1 MRDVAGS
8 NPVSNPRKLAHL
20 VEQSVY
26 RRLVAGSIPVLSPR
40 SPRPG
45 YGHLVR
51 DKAASEEAVSSG
63 FFPVLRT
70 AENVLFVTYS
80 VKQVFVRSKGA
91 SANVILSNLSMSLR
105 FPNPFLYRDSGTGK
119 PNGISERC

>member
-1 MRDVAGS
+1 MQVVAGS

-26 RRLVAGSIPVLSPR
+26 RRVVAGSIPVLSPRR

-51 DKAASEEAVSSG
+51 DKAASSEADSSE
-63 FFPVLRT
+63 FT
-70 AENVLFVTYS
+70 
-80 VKQVFVRSKGA
+80 
-91 SANVILSNLSMSLR
+91 LSTLN
-105 FPNPFLYRDSGTGK
+105 
-119 PNGISERC
+119 